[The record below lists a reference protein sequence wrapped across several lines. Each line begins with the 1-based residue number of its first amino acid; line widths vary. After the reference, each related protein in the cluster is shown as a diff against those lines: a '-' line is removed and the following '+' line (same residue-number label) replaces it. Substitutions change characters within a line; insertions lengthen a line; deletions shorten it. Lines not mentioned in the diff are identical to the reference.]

1 MDVDGLTCAR
11 ETSVGLGTRILPAEG
26 TAILLTGDKESTW
39 SLLLKNLRAGD
50 CVPFLGAGAC
60 HERIPLGEQMA
71 LNWGEMEGY
80 PLADTTNLPRV
91 MQYIATARYSGDAI
105 TLKHDFVRREIS
117 GVAAPDFSDSSQ
129 IHGVL
134 ARLDLPLYVTTNYDD
149 FMFLA
154 LQHWRKLPRFDY
166 SPWYVTGEGDTHDSP
181 LTDRAYQATPRTPL
195 VYHLHGH
202 YERPQSLVLTEDD
215 YIEYLV
221 QLASDTH
228 HHAGTTSG
236 VLPPFVRGE
245 LRSKPLLFIGYSLR
259 DWTFLVLFR
268 TLLHGIS
275 DVHRRNHVSVQV
287 DPGERVPH
295 EARDYLEQYLKAQRV
310 QIFWASARDFAHE
323 LSSRLGGTTS

>member
-1 MDVDGLTCAR
+1 M
-11 ETSVGLGTRILPAEG
+11 
-26 TAILLTGDKESTW
+26 LTGDQESTW
-39 SLLLKNLRAGD
+39 SLLLKNLPAGD

-71 LNWGEMEGY
+71 LNWGETEGY

-91 MQYIATARYSGDAI
+91 MQYIATARYGGDAI

-117 GVAAPDFSDSSQ
+117 GVAAPDFSDSGQ

-228 HHAGTTSG
+228 HHAGTTWASFLLSSVVNCAASRFSSSVTACGTGHSWSFSAHCCTAFRTSTGVITSACRSIRENGSRVKPATISSNTSRRNASRYSG
-236 VLPPFVRGE
+236 LPP
-245 LRSKPLLFIGYSLR
+245 
-259 DWTFLVLFR
+259 
-268 TLLHGIS
+268 
-275 DVHRRNHVSVQV
+275 
-287 DPGERVPH
+287 
-295 EARDYLEQYLKAQRV
+295 A
-310 QIFWASARDFAHE
+310 
-323 LSSRLGGTTS
+323 TSPMS